1 MVTLSKNWITEHH
14 IDFEYKKYV
23 LLAYLQKVSEE
34 FTGQRLYPSL
44 SELIE
49 HYRNLKDLKSS
60 KQNLFSNFKAS
71 LKSIDLEQFRLIYE
85 KMAADDTVMQEI
97 ETIVDFSLPQFELYL
112 RDGKKIYDFIEEHI
126 SLSPVGIMPI
136 HNEFG
141 YLMLKEISS
150 VETRVYQYEIT
161 LFENPGERYRGL
173 HISYVTSYE
182 KSLLNTFESIKSDL
196 LKYNKSLPNPATFV
210 VESDIAI
217 PFEETF
223 LPIAKRSLIKRIA
236 GNA

>member
-1 MVTLSKNWITEHH
+1 MTSLSRNWITENH

-49 HYRNLKDLKSS
+49 HYRNLKELKNN
-60 KQNLFSNFKAS
+60 KQNLVADFKS
-71 LKSIDLEQFRLIYE
+71 RLKSVDLEQFKLIYE
-85 KMAADDTVMQEI
+85 KMAADDVVMQEVESI
-97 ETIVDFSLPQFELYL
+97 IDFSLPQFESYL
-112 RDGKKIYDFIEEHI
+112 RDGKKIYDFIEDHLSI
-126 SLSPVGIMPI
+126 SPVGIIPL
-136 HNEFG
+136 HNESG
-141 YLMLKEISS
+141 YLMLKEVSS
-150 VETRVYQYEIT
+150 AETRIYQFEIT

-173 HISYVTSYE
+173 HIQYVTSYE

-196 LKYNKSLPNPATFV
+196 LNYNRNLPNPATFV
-210 VESDIAI
+210 VEADIAI
-217 PFEETF
+217 PFEEAF